1 MTTTSPHKANNTE
14 QFDIR
19 EFAQMFDAA
28 LASDNVAVQKA
39 LRNFM
44 MVAAIVHAEDDSGQR
59 IAGPLETLV
68 KKVADLESMIREL
81 QNNRT
86 YRDQYKDYKD
96 KYYKD
101 YYGNSS
107 TWVYSPNTSDSND
120 GTILDKVWVDKY
132 DTIKDYLK
140 DLKIK

>member
-1 MTTTSPHKANNTE
+1 ME
-14 QFDIR
+14 DFDIK

-28 LASDNVAVQKA
+28 LASDNPAVKKA

-44 MVAAIVHAEDDSGQR
+44 MVAALVHAQELNEDER
-59 IAGPLETLV
+59 LAGPFETLLKEV
-68 KKVADLESMIREL
+68 SDLKRMVYEL

-96 KYYKD
+96 KYYQD
-101 YYGNSS
+101 YYNIP
-107 TWVYSPNTSDSND
+107 TWVYQQPTTSISTTSGTTWND
-120 GTILDKVWVDKY
+120 TYGYTAEDLSE
-132 DTIKDYLK
+132 LMK